1 MLSGG
6 GSDVLGMACV
16 FGALQ
21 SLLCDKGARQRRLPA
36 KELCHLRR
44 GSDIPGV
51 LEVKLHIKNKK
62 RSKTGAGSPEVVS
75 TFSKYG
81 SVASRRQPDAQDLLC
96 VK

>member
-36 KELCHLRR
+36 EELCHLRR

-51 LEVKLHIKNKK
+51 LEVKLAPAPP
-62 RSKTGAGSPEVVS
+62 RLSPPL
-75 TFSKYG
+75 
-81 SVASRRQPDAQDLLC
+81 ASMAASPRGDSQMPRICSASSEDREG
-96 VK
+96 